1 MDDAGALTDSRA
13 AIKALASD
21 PRCNG
26 QVSVVGVCLGG
37 KYALQ
42 LAAEGGVRSSVSF
55 YPVRVTD
62 YQDRL
67 AGLSCPTQVHVGDDD
82 AHIPPPVQKLLAERL
97 SRSEE
102 HTSELQ
108 SLMRISYAVFCLK
121 KTKQPPT
128 TKIIHHEQY

>member
-1 MDDAGALTDSRA
+1 MDDAVALTYSRA

-26 QVSVVGVCLGG
+26 QVSVVGFCLGG

-97 SRSEE
+97 SGS
-102 HTSELQ
+102 
-108 SLMRISYAVFCLK
+108 
-121 KTKQPPT
+121 
-128 TKIIHHEQY
+128 KIHEFHLYPGDRKSTRLNSSH